1 MSLIPI
7 IEFGVPGDK
16 ITVPR
21 IGLGA
26 MTLTGGYGSFGIVE
40 SAAILN
46 RTIDIGCTFWDT
58 ADAYGFGANK
68 RLLGTTKFGVVM
80 NPGPDFDGDYSKIL
94 RSVCGTPEYV
104 RKQFEKSIQSL
115 GVDRIDLYYQHRVD
129 PTVPIEVTVGAMAEL
144 VKEGKVRYLG
154 LSECTAD
161 ELRRAYK

>member
-46 RTIDIGCTFWDT
+46 P
-58 ADAYGFGANK
+58 
-68 RLLGTTKFGVVM
+68 TKFGVVM

-115 GVDRIDLYYQHRVD
+115 GVD
-129 PTVPIEVTVGAMAEL
+129 
-144 VKEGKVRYLG
+144 
-154 LSECTAD
+154 
-161 ELRRAYK
+161 